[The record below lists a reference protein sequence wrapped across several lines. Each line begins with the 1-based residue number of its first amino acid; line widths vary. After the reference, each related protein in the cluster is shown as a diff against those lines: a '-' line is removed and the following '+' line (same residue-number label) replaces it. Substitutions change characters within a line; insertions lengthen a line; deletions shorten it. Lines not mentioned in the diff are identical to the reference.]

1 MEVNDD
7 SDVSTDWDQS
17 SADEEEEEKV
27 SCLVMIEEL
36 VKGLEINWLQ
46 YTLYYNLTR
55 LQVYFV
61 RSITGRF
68 CCCLFVCVCVPNY
81 ATMYSII
88 DLFYLL

>member
-36 VKGLEINWLQ
+36 VKGLEIN
-46 YTLYYNLTR
+46 
-55 LQVYFV
+55 
-61 RSITGRF
+61 
-68 CCCLFVCVCVPNY
+68 
-81 ATMYSII
+81 
-88 DLFYLL
+88 